1 MLIHFQEIGA
11 RMGVT
16 KCELLLGCYLHV
28 LDLLCATNLKCTTE
42 NIVKGIISISLGQ
55 LRALVSSN

>member
-1 MLIHFQEIGA
+1 
-11 RMGVT
+11 MGVT